1 MEDKKVAKKEDG
13 EVAVAS
19 MYQNSVNIGTEE
31 VGQQDLNTPTLKVI
45 QNNTQ
50 GILGK
55 TDGWYYRSDT
65 KEQIDEVSVNLVYVT
80 TQEMEDY
87 EKKGTEQVKIYFGFY
102 AGTNEPFKMFC
113 RGWALGAH
121 RAFQTQVAR
130 IKGKFQVPML
140 ALTVNLTSEE
150 QQGTIPDSNKPYLVY
165 KPVFTILKTDDGKM
179 PQVEMN
185 PERIS
190 FLVESAKRFREVS
203 SGVGSKLSENDIEQN
218 ESDNFD
224 PSSAPDAPQGTG
236 SVNPEDVPF

>member
-1 MEDKKVAKKEDG
+1 
-13 EVAVAS
+13 
-19 MYQNSVNIGTEE
+19 
-31 VGQQDLNTPTLKVI
+31 
-45 QNNTQ
+45 
-50 GILGK
+50 
-55 TDGWYYRSDT
+55 
-65 KEQIDEVSVNLVYVT
+65 
-80 TQEMEDY
+80 
-87 EKKGTEQVKIYFGFY
+87 
-102 AGTNEPFKMFC
+102 MFC

-236 SVNPEDVPF
+236 SVNPNDIPF